1 MKHFN
6 TNIDDNTT
14 NFVTNDDTYDAK
26 IRDKIRNIRVILGGY
41 SN

>member
-6 TNIDDNTT
+6 TNVDDNT
-14 NFVTNDDTYDAK
+14 TNDDTYDAK
-26 IRDKIRNIRVILGGY
+26 IRDKIRDIRVILGGY